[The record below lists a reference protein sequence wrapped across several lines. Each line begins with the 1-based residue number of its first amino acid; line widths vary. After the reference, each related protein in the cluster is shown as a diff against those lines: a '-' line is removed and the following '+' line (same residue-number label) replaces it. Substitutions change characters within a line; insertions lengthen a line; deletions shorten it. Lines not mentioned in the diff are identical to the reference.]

1 MRKTITIGTREV
13 DLASNAATAILYKQT
28 FHEDLLKTVTNLST
42 ASSDMLDAVEKIQRL
57 AFIMSK
63 QAEGKPFS
71 ALSKELTEDSF
82 IEWLCGFEES
92 DFQAPETLLGIIG
105 VWNKNFE
112 SASEAKNA

>member
-1 MRKTITIGTREV
+1 MRKTLTIGEKEIV
-13 DLASNAATAILYKQT
+13 LASNAATAILYKQT

-42 ASSDMLDAVEKIQRL
+42 ASGDVLDAVEKIQRL

-92 DFQAPETLLGIIG
+92 DFQEPKTLLEIIG
-105 VWNKNFE
+105 IWNKNFQSSSE
-112 SASEAKNA
+112 SKNA